1 MKPPWKKTGA
11 GRSEAKGPNVDAS
24 CDEKLDSGDGED
36 TSKSKKKRRKAKL
49 RREAANQAITV
60 KNEIAQ
66 ERQRVAE
73 VTRQIDETNLL
84 LGEVLRAS
92 DDLEAALNDM
102 RARHAESQAREASLE
117 RALEQAERAGKAG
130 KEQIANLQA
139 ILSGERQRA
148 AELSDTLT
156 ALQNRLVIEQDHMS
170 ALIVRAAAADASST
184 RERLQVECVRAVL
197 AATESKLAEDLTQ
210 AARTESELRATR
222 RDLGATQAALA
233 EQQLRSSTLA
243 QDLAQTLADKSAAR
257 DEAARLSTALAEQ
270 LAIARDLR
278 ADADKERQTETRTSA
293 VLERR
298 EQEIAAL
305 LNSTSWRL
313 SGPWRAYRRQ
323 LSRLRRLLHGKRTN
337 PLFDRAW
344 YLRQY
349 RDVKESEIDAYDHYL
364 RYGVGEGRNP
374 NPLFD
379 TIWYLQKMSHVADK

>member
-1 MKPPWKKTGA
+1 MS
-11 GRSEAKGPNVDAS
+11 R
-24 CDEKLDSGDGED
+24 D
-36 TSKSKKKRRKAKL
+36 TSLDWKNIGATEPWYGVLSTEKFLKA
-49 RREAANQAITV
+49 N
-60 KNEIAQ
+60 
-66 ERQRVAE
+66 
-73 VTRQIDETNLL
+73 
-84 LGEVLRAS
+84 
-92 DDLEAALNDM
+92 
-102 RARHAESQAREASLE
+102 
-117 RALEQAERAGKAG
+117 
-130 KEQIANLQA
+130 
-139 ILSGERQRA
+139 
-148 AELSDTLT
+148 LT
-156 ALQNRLVIEQDHMS
+156 ALAIEAFYEQGVREIHEVVEIIKRHFGEFKPSVGLDFGCGLGRLAFAMVPYCERVIGLDISPGMLAEGEKQRIARGVANVQLQHELPEGLLVDWINSYIVFQHITPKVGIS
-170 ALIVRAAAADASST
+170 LIENLLRRLNLGGFISLQLTS

-233 EQQLRSSTLA
+233 EQQLRSSALA
-243 QDLAQTLADKSAAR
+243 QDLAQTLADKSAAL

-278 ADADKERQTETRTSA
+278 RERADADKERQTETRKSA

-323 LSRLRRLLHGKRTN
+323 LSRLRRLLHGKKTN
-337 PLFDRAW
+337 RLFDRAW

-349 RDVKESEIDAYDHYL
+349 RDVTESEIDAYDHYL